1 MRQSRDRPDAVSAA
15 PGQYV
20 DDVAGADHGRHR
32 GVATGLGTI
41 RAPGPA
47 PAAQRVA
54 VTSLTDAADVTLH

>member
-1 MRQSRDRPDAVSAA
+1 MSAA